1 MNLLFTS
8 HLLGAKNCCRQPM
21 ITVLH
26 ALTKETRRKAQLYL
40 FALANR

>member
-21 ITVLH
+21 RDSSACIDQGDQKESTTVLVC
-26 ALTKETRRKAQLYL
+26 TCK
-40 FALANR
+40 